1 MTQSRSP
8 QDRSPEVDQEL
19 IWDAPGD
26 DGLAVEED
34 PAASPAG
41 VPARAAGSPSPGGPL
56 RLPGSP
62 GTWGQSLTSTAP
74 LPGPAGLLIA
84 DVPNRIIAFILD
96 VIALAILGM
105 LLALLIGSAFGG
117 LETGRSLESAGGGL
131 NIGAFLVVGV
141 AQLAISFGYFGYSW
155 VMLRGTLGMRMLG
168 LHIGDQTDGHSISW
182 NQALLRWLL
191 LGIAATLATY
201 PVYVPS
207 AVGLVLGIL
216 AWAWLGV
223 LLYSMAQ
230 SPTKQ
235 GFHDRYAR
243 TILIRTARRAA

>member
-19 IWDAPGD
+19 IWDVP
-26 DGLAVEED
+26 EED
-34 PAASPAG
+34 GPAPEGDLSASSPASPAR
-41 VPARAAGSPSPGGPL
+41 VAGSPGQPV
-56 RLPGSP
+56 RLGGSP
-62 GTWGQSLTSTAP
+62 TTWTQSLTSTAP
-74 LPGPAGLLIA
+74 LPGPAGFLIA
-84 DVPNRIIAFILD
+84 DVPNRVIAFVLD
-96 VIALAILGM
+96 IIALAILGM
-105 LLALLIGSAFGG
+105 LLALLVGGAFGG
-117 LETGRSLESAGGGL
+117 LETGRSLESAGGDL

-155 VMLRGTLGMRMLG
+155 VTLRGTLGMKMLG
-168 LHIGDQTDGHSISW
+168 LQVGDQADGHSISW
-182 NQALLRWLL
+182 NQALVRWLL

-207 AVGLVLGIL
+207 AIGLILGIL
-216 AWAWLGV
+216 ALGWLGV

-235 GFHDRYAR
+235 GLHDRYAR
-243 TILIRTARRAA
+243 TILVRAARRAA